1 MTLKGNITF
10 EGRDK
15 NERGKKL
22 LGFTKKKKRKVKAIK
37 LYLVFNDVP
46 NEGEKR

>member
-1 MTLKGNITF
+1 M
-10 EGRDK
+10 
-15 NERGKKL
+15 NEEKSCL
-22 LGFTKKKKRKVKAIK
+22 NLQKKKKRKVKAIK

>member
-1 MTLKGNITF
+1 MNEEKGCL
-10 EGRDK
+10 DLQK
-15 NERGKKL
+15 
-22 LGFTKKKKRKVKAIK
+22 KKKKRKVKAIK